1 MWLKPC
7 SSQTPAAQALQ
18 QHKAAMG
25 KATPGKVQP
34 QSRKRVT
41 GAGKKPRVFT
51 GWKVCKNLLRKSMK
65 EIRKGSFQLIHVLT
79 CTACSEVNW
88 YTGGNSYVNYLANRS
103 RGKKARGPKH
113 HEEVFVHGG
122 LGSGGHLGRRACQ
135 GQRLLVMVFVQ
146 PTPTMV
152 LRHARSK
159 KVFSH
164 TPVHTTR
171 HGFQPVHSR
180 DPVKRFIA
188 RAASAVES
196 ASSERCGIGSYGL

>member
-88 YTGGNSYVNYLANRS
+88 YTGGNSYVTLPTAVAEKRPGAQNTMKKSFFMAALGVVGTWAEERVNDRNYWLWCLYNQPLPWCYDMIGLKRFSATHRSIPPDTDSNRS
-103 RGKKARGPKH
+103 
-113 HEEVFVHGG
+113 
-122 LGSGGHLGRRACQ
+122 
-135 GQRLLVMVFVQ
+135 
-146 PTPTMV
+146 
-152 LRHARSK
+152 
-159 KVFSH
+159 
-164 TPVHTTR
+164 TR
-171 HGFQPVHSR
+171 ETQ
-180 DPVKRFIA
+180 
-188 RAASAVES
+188 
-196 ASSERCGIGSYGL
+196 